1 MNKKK
6 ILLASLLLS
15 FYSIGYSEDL
25 KGTFF
30 LETNYLNLKNNN
42 KNSNN
47 GIFKYNTG
55 KEVSPPNQTSPSKP
69 ENWVNIW
76 KNKKAIINTK
86 YYEENSI
93 INVDNSS
100 VGLLAT
106 GENVKIVNNGNINL
120 NKDGV
125 GMAVNNNASME
136 NGVSG
141 NINLNKNNEIGMLST
156 PLTTGIN
163 KGVINLSGGNNYTQS
178 GMAAKDGGTSINNGE
193 ILLNSNS
200 SYGMLANSN
209 TTTKLSDQ
217 QTSIKNNNKILIDNS
232 FAGIGMESREDLSV
246 GVNTGDIS
254 IKNSTSSRGMVSA
267 KGAKSIN
274 EGNIS
279 IINST
284 GSFGM
289 NIGDG
294 DSATDQQTSII
305 NNKTIAT
312 DSASLNSVGMRVF
325 KEDGYNMDKGL
336 GENYGNLNIN
346 GKNNIGMLAN
356 GINTEVINNKN
367 ILLSEN
373 HNIGIKSH
381 LSGSN
386 GINNGNITIKENT
399 NSSFGMVTFSGGS
412 ITNNGNIVI
421 NSSSSYINV
430 GMQTV
435 DGVALNNNEINLNN
449 KNQVGMNAVGTGVA
463 DNKGIIN
470 MAKSKG
476 SSFGM
481 TVRQGATIINSN
493 KINLLGTGTAMSSEL
508 SSDTNVTLINKGD
521 ILLKTNSS
529 SGMVTYKNSNITNE
543 GKIDITGDW
552 NTAINAK
559 SNSIVKLAKGSIIT
573 LTGNH
578 NTGILLSNAKLINNG
593 DIIISGNG
601 NIGVS
606 AANNSNVTNAGVINI
621 SSGDNNIGIS
631 IQKGSTLSNI
641 GTILIKG
648 EDVTDNPGAGR
659 TDKNIG
665 IYNLGTI
672 INSGKIIASKEF
684 NSNNIGSGS
693 LIMDKNST
701 LEAKK
706 ISGDIK
712 LSSNITTGSL
722 KDEYSTYK
730 MFKTDDMKANLISD
744 SLLFNIKLNNNNQY
758 YDASLVRKN
767 FNEII
772 DDSNLANYL
781 EKNYIADGNLNKISL
796 YDKFKMASSNQQLN
810 SLLDDTFGRMVFPTL
825 QKQTFEM
832 MRLNNEIL
840 KSNISKEAIKEEFKY
855 IVGGAYNKIDSD
867 SSKNVEGYIS
877 SLKNI
882 WIGGEKRVT
891 DTIKTGLILSIGDYN
906 SNFTKN
912 SHREDRILQGT
923 FFTNYDNKNLNIR
936 MFATFGGTKTD
947 LDRESKSY
955 HKKLDSNF
963 DSRYFVL
970 SNEISKTFNFR
981 DNSYIIPR
989 VNLNLYRLKQDEI
1002 RETNG
1007 QYAAEIGKIKSII
1020 VEPGVGITLGKNILL
1035 NTGYNLK
1042 PELEF
1047 NYFYKTGNLKNN
1059 LEGKIKSISDDRF
1072 TLNGYQFE
1080 RNSGDGK
1087 LKISLEKENWNI
1099 YASYKLLF
1107 EDKVSSITTFGINYK
1122 FN

>member
-15 FYSIGYSEDL
+15 FYSVGYSEEL

-30 LETNYLNLKNNN
+30 LETNYLKLKNNN

-47 GIFKYNTG
+47 KIFKPDIEE
-55 KEVSPPNQTSPSKP
+55 EVPPPNQEFPSKP
-69 ENWVNIW
+69 EKWVNIW
-76 KNKKAIINTK
+76 RNKNEIINTK
-86 YYEENSI
+86 YYEENNI

-120 NKDGV
+120 NKDGI
-125 GMAVNNNASME
+125 GMSVINSAMME
-136 NGVSG
+136 NGLSG
-141 NINLNKNNEIGMLST
+141 KIELKGNNEVGMLST
-156 PLTTGIN
+156 SLTTGVN
-163 KGVINLSGGNNYTQS
+163 KGAIHLSGGNNYTQS
-178 GMAAKDGGTSINNGE
+178 GMAAKDGGISINDGT
-193 ILLNSNS
+193 ILINSDS

-209 TTTKLSDQ
+209 TTTKMSNQ
-217 QTSIKNNNKILIDNS
+217 QTLIRNNNKILIDNS

-254 IKNSTSSRGMVSA
+254 IKGSTSSRGMVSA

-279 IINST
+279 IINSKQ
-284 GSFGM
+284 SFGM

-294 DSATDQQTSII
+294 DSVTNQQTSII
-305 NNKTIAT
+305 NNKTIAI
-312 DSASLNSVGMRVF
+312 DSTSLNSVGMRVF
-325 KEDGYNMDKGL
+325 KETGYNMDKGL
-336 GENYGNLNIN
+336 GENFGNLNVA
-346 GKNNIGMLAN
+346 GKDNIGMLAS

-367 ILLSEN
+367 ILLSEE
-373 HNIGIKSH
+373 HNIGIQSN

-399 NSSFGMVTFSGGS
+399 NSSFGMVTFTGGS
-412 ITNNGNIVI
+412 ITNNGIITI
-421 NSSSSYINV
+421 NSGSSNINV

-435 DGVALNNNEINLNN
+435 DGIALNNNEINLNN
-449 KNQVGMNAVGTGVA
+449 KNQIGMNAVGTGVA

-470 MAKSKG
+470 IGNSDG

-481 TVRQGATIINSN
+481 TVKQGATIINSN
-493 KINLLGTGTAMSSEL
+493 KINLSGTGTAMSNEL
-508 SSDTNVTLINKGD
+508 LADTNVTLINKGD
-521 ILLKTNSS
+521 ILLKTNYS
-529 SGMVTYKNSNITNE
+529 SGMVVAQNSNITNE
-543 GKIDITGDW
+543 GIIDVIGEG

-559 SNSIVKLAKGSIIT
+559 SGSIVKTTKESSIT
-573 LTGNH
+573 LTGNN
-578 NTGILLSNAKLINNG
+578 NTGILLSNAELINNG
-593 DIIISGNG
+593 NIIISGNG
-601 NIGVS
+601 NTGIR
-606 AANNSNVTNAGVINI
+606 ATNNSNVTNAGIINI
-621 SSGDNNIGIS
+621 SSGNSNIGIN
-631 IQKGSTLSNI
+631 IEKGSTLANT

-648 EDVTDNPGAGR
+648 EDVTSKPGAGR
-659 TDKNIG
+659 QDKNIG
-665 IYNLGTI
+665 IRNMGTL
-672 INSGKIIASKEF
+672 INSGKIVTSKEF
-684 NSNNIGSGS
+684 NSNNLGSGS
-693 LIMDKNST
+693 LIMKKNST

-712 LSSNITTGSL
+712 LSSDITTGSL

-781 EKNYIADGNLNKISL
+781 EKNYIADGNLNKILL
-796 YDKFKMASSNQQLN
+796 YDKFKMVSSNQQMN
-810 SLLDDTFGRMVFPTL
+810 SLLDDTFGRKIFPTL

-1047 NYFYKTGNLKNN
+1047 NYFYKTGDLKNN

>member
-1 MNKKK
+1 MSV
-6 ILLASLLLS
+6 I
-15 FYSIGYSEDL
+15 
-25 KGTFF
+25 
-30 LETNYLNLKNNN
+30 
-42 KNSNN
+42 NS
-47 GIFKYNTG
+47 
-55 KEVSPPNQTSPSKP
+55 
-69 ENWVNIW
+69 
-76 KNKKAIINTK
+76 A
-86 YYEENSI
+86 
-93 INVDNSS
+93 
-100 VGLLAT
+100 
-106 GENVKIVNNGNINL
+106 
-120 NKDGV
+120 
-125 GMAVNNNASME
+125 MME
-136 NGVSG
+136 NGLSG
-141 NINLNKNNEIGMLST
+141 KIELKGNNEVGMLST
-156 PLTTGIN
+156 SLTTGVN
-163 KGVINLSGGNNYTQS
+163 KGAIHLSGGNNYTQS
-178 GMAAKDGGTSINNGE
+178 GMSAKDGGISINDGA
-193 ILLNSNS
+193 ILINSDS

-209 TTTKLSDQ
+209 TTTKMSNQ
-217 QTSIKNNNKILIDNS
+217 QTLIRNNNKILIDNS
-232 FAGIGMESREDLSV
+232 LAGIGMESRDDLSV

-279 IINST
+279 IINSKQ
-284 GSFGM
+284 SFGM

-294 DSATDQQTSII
+294 DSVTNQQTSII
-305 NNKTIAT
+305 NNKTIAI
-312 DSASLNSVGMRVF
+312 DSTSLNSVGMRVF
-325 KEDGYNMDKGL
+325 KETGYNMDKGL
-336 GENYGNLNIN
+336 GENFGNLNVA
-346 GKNNIGMLAN
+346 GKDNIGMLAS

-367 ILLSEN
+367 ILLSEE
-373 HNIGIKSH
+373 HNIGIQSN
-381 LSGSN
+381 LNGSN
-386 GINNGNITIKENT
+386 GINNGNITIKENA
-399 NSSFGMVTFSGGS
+399 NSSFGMVTFTGGS
-412 ITNNGNIVI
+412 ITNNGIITI
-421 NSSSSYINV
+421 NSGSSNINV

-435 DGVALNNNEINLNN
+435 DGIALNNNEINLNN
-449 KNQVGMNAVGTGVA
+449 KNQIGMNAVGTGVA

-470 MAKSKG
+470 IGNSDG

-481 TVRQGATIINSN
+481 TVKQGATIINSN
-493 KINLLGTGTAMSSEL
+493 KINLSGTGTAMSNEL
-508 SSDTNVTLINKGD
+508 LADTNVTLINKGD
-521 ILLKTNSS
+521 ILLKTNYS
-529 SGMVTYKNSNITNE
+529 SGMVVAQNSNITNE
-543 GKIDITGDW
+543 GIIDVIGEG
-552 NTAINAK
+552 NTAINVK
-559 SNSIVKLAKGSIIT
+559 SGSIVKTTKESSIT
-573 LTGNH
+573 LTGNN
-578 NTGILLSNAKLINNG
+578 NTGILLSNAELINNG
-593 DIIISGNG
+593 NIIISGNG
-601 NIGVS
+601 NTGIR
-606 AANNSNVTNAGVINI
+606 ATNNSNVTNAGIINI
-621 SSGDNNIGIS
+621 SSGNSNIGIN
-631 IQKGSTLSNI
+631 IEKGSTLANT

-648 EDVTDNPGAGR
+648 EDVTSKPGAGR
-659 TDKNIG
+659 QDKNIG
-665 IYNLGTI
+665 IRNMGTL
-672 INSGKIIASKEF
+672 INSGKIVTSKEF
-684 NSNNIGSGS
+684 NSNNLGSGS
-693 LIMDKNST
+693 LIMNKNST

-712 LSSNITTGSL
+712 LSSDITTGSL

-781 EKNYIADGNLNKISL
+781 EKNYIADGNLNKILL
-796 YDKFKMASSNQQLN
+796 YDKFKMVSSNQQMN
-810 SLLDDTFGRMVFPTL
+810 SLLDDTFGRKVFPTL

-1047 NYFYKTGNLKNN
+1047 NYFYKTGDLKNN